1 MAEIHGAIGP
11 AGGVSG
17 GLGPVGGYSASIK
30 GAVGPVS
37 EGIRDGAVTTPKIA
51 DLAVTTAK
59 IADAAVTISK
69 LAAEVIDATLTVSGA
84 AADAQATGAAL
95 ALKAAAADL
104 QTLQQTVAEIKTKTD
119 ALKAAANYGV
129 LNALTQATAGVNVL
143 DAAQGKA
150 LGDRL
155 TTAEGDITTLD
166 GRLDALGVFSTGTR
180 TATTNNLGNISLA
193 KKRSAILVFTV
204 FADGYMC
211 LPFLDSSGNWYA
223 KVMSWSTTAYTPVT
237 GTSVTVEYLYKT
249 V

>member
-17 GLGPVGGYSASIK
+17 GLGPVGGYSASIQ

-104 QTLQQTVAEIKTKTD
+104 QTLAGTVAGIKSVTD
-119 ALKAAANYGV
+119 ALGAAANYGV
-129 LNALTQATAGVNVL
+129 LNALTQETAGVNVL

-150 LGDRL
+150 LADSISAMSGAYHYTSVTGTTTGVGNLRL
-155 TTAEGDITTLD
+155 TGSAGSITIL
-166 GRLDALGVFSTGTR
+166 
-180 TATTNNLGNISLA
+180 
-193 KKRSAILVFTV
+193 SAWVTSG
-204 FADGYMC
+204 GYMC
-211 LPFLDSSGNWYA
+211 IPFTDANGRWYA
-223 KVMSWSTTAYTPVT
+223 KVLVWNSTSYSVLAS
-237 GTSVTVEYLYKT
+237 GEVTVNYLYRSR
-249 V
+249 